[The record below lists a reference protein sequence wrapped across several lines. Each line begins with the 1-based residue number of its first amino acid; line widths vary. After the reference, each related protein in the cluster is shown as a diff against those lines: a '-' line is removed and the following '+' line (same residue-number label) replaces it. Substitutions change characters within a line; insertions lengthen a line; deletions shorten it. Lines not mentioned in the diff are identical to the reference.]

1 MVEGGLMDIQRA
13 HGQSDRRLRVCIV
26 APPDHPVDPVVGA
39 LAAGD
44 LEMVTAS
51 SIAAAAAAAADAY
64 ILDLD
69 GFARGGPG
77 RTASAVDPAIV
88 AELRAVTP
96 AAIVA
101 LSHRDDP
108 QLRVGCF
115 AAGADDYLCHAWS
128 LGDLGPRVRLRAR
141 SVAGTVSGSA
151 STVTALPLVA
161 MSPDGHAILVRDRE
175 VPVTPRERDLIAL
188 LIAHPGRLFT
198 RDDLL
203 TSVWGD
209 AWTSDG
215 IVTEYVRR
223 LRQSLKPHGADGC
236 LVTRHR
242 YGYLWDPQRM
252 TGGADR

>member
-1 MVEGGLMDIQRA
+1 MDIQRERT
-13 HGQSDRRLRVCIV
+13 QSDSRLRVCIV

-39 LAAGD
+39 LAAED
-44 LEMVTAS
+44 VEMTTAP
-51 SIAAAAAAAADAY
+51 SIAAAAAVAADAY
-64 ILDLD
+64 VLDLD
-69 GFARGGPG
+69 GFARGGSG
-77 RTASAVDPAIV
+77 RRVPTVDPALV

-101 LSHRDDP
+101 LSRRDDP

-115 AAGADDYLCHAWS
+115 DAGADDYLCHAWS
-128 LGDLGPRVRLRAR
+128 LGDLASRVRLRAR
-141 SVAGTVSGSA
+141 AVAGAVDRPASA
-151 STVTALPLVA
+151 VTAVPPVT
-161 MSPDGHAILVRDRE
+161 MTPEGHALLVRGRE
-175 VPVTPRERDLIAL
+175 VPVTPRERELIAL
-188 LIAHPGRLFT
+188 LISHPGRLFT

-209 AWTSDG
+209 AWTSEG

-223 LRQSLKPHGADGC
+223 LRRSLKPHGADGC

-252 TGGADR
+252 TGDTDT